1 MANVTTRTQIVDALD
16 ANLNEMFQDG
26 LTSWGEEYTKF
37 MNVETSDKQSEKDSY
52 ESGFVTMPE
61 KGEGVAASYDAIL
74 PGISK
79 NYVHKTYALGYELTE
94 EAVEDNLRTPETFA
108 KLPQALS
115 RSAIE
120 TVETEAANVINTGLD
135 GTVTGFDGV
144 ALFNT
149 AHPNLDGSTQ
159 SNTPS
164 TQADLSVTSLTA
176 GLTAIEKYVDEKG
189 LKRPTKAVM
198 LLVPVDLWN
207 VAEEL
212 LGSEYKPYVA
222 NNEVNAFRKKDLQ
235 YFVGHYLTDTDAWV
249 LLSEKENHKLKFFWR
264 VRLGAL
270 KRGNDFDTTNLK
282 HLSRMRFSTGY
293 SHWMG
298 TYGSQG
304 A

>member
-1 MANVTTRTQIVDALD
+1 MAIQTSTIVDALD

-26 LTSWGEEYTKF
+26 LTSWGEEYSKVF
-37 MNVETSDKQSEKDSY
+37 NVESSDKQSEKDSY

-61 KGEGVAASYDAIL
+61 KDEGSASQYDTITA
-74 PGISK
+74 GISK
-79 NYVHKTYALGYELTE
+79 TYTHKTYALGYEITE
-94 EAVEDNLRTPETFA
+94 EAVEDNLRTPETFN
-108 KLPQALS
+108 KLPQALN

-120 TVETEAANVINTGLD
+120 TVETTAFAELNNGFTTA
-135 GTVTGFDGV
+135 GFDGV
-144 ALFNT
+144 SLFNT
-149 AHPNLDGSTQ
+149 AHPNLDGSSQ
-159 SNTPS
+159 ANRPS
-164 TQADLSVTSLTA
+164 TDADLSVTSLTA
-176 GLTAIEKYVDEKG
+176 GLTAIEKFVDEKG

-222 NNEVNAFRKKDLQ
+222 NNEVNALLKKDLR
-235 YFVGHYLTDTDAWV
+235 YFVGHYLTDTDAWM
-249 LLSEKENHKLKFFWR
+249 LLAEKGMHKLKFFWR

-270 KRGNDFDTTNLK
+270 KRGTDFDSTNLK
-282 HLSRMRFSTGY
+282 HLARMRLSVGY

-298 TYGSQG
+298 TYGTVG

>member
-1 MANVTTRTQIVDALD
+1 MSNPTTRTQIVDALD

-26 LTSWGEEYTKF
+26 LTHWGEEYSKVF
-37 MNVETSDKQSEKDSY
+37 NVESSDKQSEKDSY

-61 KGEGVAASYDAIL
+61 KTEGVAASYDAIA

-79 NYVHKTYALGYELTE
+79 TYTHKTYALGYELTE
-94 EAVEDNLRTPETFA
+94 EAVEDNLRTQETFA

-120 TVETEAANVINTGLD
+120 TVEVTAANIFNNGFT
-135 GTVTGFDGV
+135 TNGFDGV
-144 ALFNT
+144 PLFSDS
-149 AHPNLDGSTQ
+149 HPNLDNSTQ

-164 TQADLSVTSLTA
+164 VQADLSVTSLTA
-176 GLTAIEKYVDEKG
+176 GLTSIEKFVDEKG

-198 LLVPVDLWN
+198 LAVPVDLWN

-212 LGSEYKPYVA
+212 LGSEYKPFVA
-222 NNEVNAFRKKDLQ
+222 NNEVNALQVKDLQ
-235 YFVGHYLTDTDAWV
+235 YFVWHYLTDTDAWF
-249 LLSEKENHKLKFFWR
+249 LLAEKGMHKLKFFWR

-270 KRGNDFDTTNLK
+270 KRGTDFDTTNLK
-282 HLSRMRFSTGY
+282 HLARMRFSVDY

-298 TYGSQG
+298 TYGTSG